1 MKPFLYLTALAAT
14 AIMALP
20 SCSDDDFP
28 GLDGDVTTFSI
39 ELPDGGAASRYG
51 EGVTAKKLF
60 VAITEAGEEKVLFSN
75 FTGGDVGDMDVSGFK
90 TVGGKQTATV
100 SVRLARGKHYD
111 LYFWAQSYTTTDGTT
126 GPYKWDATNKTIT
139 IDYTD
144 ASTGGSAMEAYAEER
159 DAFFAKEMNVESS
172 VTGKTIPL
180 YRPFAQINVG
190 TDDVKQFENAGGT
203 GGYGLKIEKVVDV
216 LNLGTGM
223 ADASATLQNV
233 TVTPAASPQL
243 QTTGV
248 QAFPYQPEKYR
259 YVAMAYV
266 LPGEHSSV
274 KSNVNVY
281 LNANNNDTFAEYS
294 QVPVQMNFRTNIY
307 GSLLTNPEVFTVTIE
322 PNFAGS
328 ENIEWDGKE
337 LKPVT
342 PVGGVYNIGEAA
354 ELAWIAASIND
365 GTVSKHASIRLTSDI
380 DLNNKPWTPI
390 SNFSYVDDADVD
402 KWFSGSFDGDRHTI
416 YGLNCINDKKGYAAG
431 LIGVTHNAEVKYVTV
446 ASGSVKSADAAGAVV
461 GVIRGNDSNYMMI
474 CDNRGATV
482 QSATV
487 AGGIVGR
494 VFGSRFTME
503 NCDNMADVIG
513 NEVAGGL
520 IGFADSGRVVI
531 RRGSNYGTITGGN
544 AGVGGILGSTGANIV
559 NIDIGV
565 NRGAVGTGSE
575 QYAGGIVGFGYGNE
589 ATFVSAY
596 NMAEV
601 KGVVAGG
608 ICGSTEELKS
618 LHIGSSDNSAV
629 ITGGSVAGGI
639 VGTLGE
645 GQVRYNVNTAAV
657 VATGANSVAGG
668 IVGKTTVTNT
678 SIPVYNCSG
687 GKEAITATT
696 TGRQVGIGYKV
707 TFTMNPPTPED
718 HSLPTLGSLLPGNA
732 DCVITV
738 AGGQLIGI
746 PGIEGNTGSQV
757 IVNTNAGW
765 SAFPGETG
773 IFTVGADG
781 EFHRQN

>member
-14 AIMALP
+14 AMMALP

-51 EGVTAKKLF
+51 EGVTAKNLF

-75 FTGGDVGDMDVSGFK
+75 FTGGDAGDMDVSGFK

-126 GPYKWDATNKTIT
+126 GPYKWDASNKTIT

-144 ASTGGSAMEAYAEER
+144 ASTGGSEMKAYAEER

-203 GGYGLKIEKVVDV
+203 GGYGLKIEKVADV

-233 TVTPAASPQL
+233 TVTTAASPQL

-266 LPGEHSSV
+266 LPGEQSSV

-294 QVPVQMNFRTNIY
+294 QVPVQMNFRTNIF
-307 GSLLTNPEVFTVTIE
+307 GSLLINPEVFTVTIE
-322 PNFAGS
+322 PNFVGS

-365 GTVSKHASIRLTSDI
+365 GTVSKQASIRLTSDI

-390 SNFSYVDDADVD
+390 SNFSYVDDADED
-402 KWFSGSFDGDRHTI
+402 KWFKGYFYGDHHTI
-416 YGLNCINDKKGYAAG
+416 YGLNCTNNKKGYGAG
-431 LIGVTHNAEVKYVTV
+431 LIGVAIDARISNVTI
-446 ASGSVKSADAAGAVV
+446 ASGSVKSNDAAGAVV
-461 GVIRGNDSNYMMI
+461 GVMVRGATGSYLRR
-474 CDNRGATV
+474 CDNTGVTV
-482 QSATV
+482 QSATE
-487 AGGIVGR
+487 AGGFVGR
-494 VFGSRFTME
+494 AGSWFMME
-503 NCDNMADVIG
+503 NCINKGDVIG
-513 NEVAGGL
+513 NQSAGGL
-520 IGFADSGRVVI
+520 IGFADSGTVEIMMCANMGKV
-531 RRGSNYGTITGGN
+531 TGGN
-544 AGVGGILGSTGANIV
+544 AGIGGFLGSTSANSVVITS
-559 NIDIGV
+559 GE
-565 NRGAVGTGSE
+565 NRGAIGTGIE
-575 QYAGGIVGFGYGNE
+575 QYAGGIVGFGYGNG
-589 ATFVSAY
+589 ATIRNLHNSG
-596 NMAEV
+596 EV
-601 KGVVAGG
+601 KGVIAGG
-608 ICGSTEELKS
+608 MYGSTEELKS
-618 LHIGSSDNSAV
+618 LHIGNSDNNAM

-645 GQVRYNVNTAAV
+645 GQINTCKNTAAV
-657 VATGANSVAGG
+657 TATGDNSEAGG

-687 GKEAITATT
+687 GKETITATT
-696 TGRQVGIGYKV
+696 AGRQVGMGYKV

-738 AGGQLIGI
+738 AGAQLIGI
-746 PGIEGNTGSQV
+746 PKTEGNTGSQV

>member
-75 FTGGDVGDMDVSGFK
+75 FTGGEAGDMDVSGFK

-144 ASTGGSAMEAYAEER
+144 ASTGGSEMKAYAEER

-203 GGYGLKIEKVVDV
+203 GGYGLKIEKVADV

-266 LPGEHSSV
+266 LPGEQSSA

-365 GTVSKHASIRLTSDI
+365 GTVSKHASIRLTRR
-380 DLNNKPWTPI
+380 NRREN
-390 SNFSYVDDADVD
+390 YRD
-402 KWFSGSFDGDRHTI
+402 KYKYPCLQLFRRKGDYH
-416 YGLNCINDKKGYAAG
+416 
-431 LIGVTHNAEVKYVTV
+431 
-446 ASGSVKSADAAGAVV
+446 
-461 GVIRGNDSNYMMI
+461 GNYD
-474 CDNRGATV
+474 R
-482 QSATV
+482 
-487 AGGIVGR
+487 
-494 VFGSRFTME
+494 
-503 NCDNMADVIG
+503 
-513 NEVAGGL
+513 
-520 IGFADSGRVVI
+520 
-531 RRGSNYGTITGGN
+531 
-544 AGVGGILGSTGANIV
+544 
-559 NIDIGV
+559 
-565 NRGAVGTGSE
+565 
-575 QYAGGIVGFGYGNE
+575 
-589 ATFVSAY
+589 
-596 NMAEV
+596 
-601 KGVVAGG
+601 
-608 ICGSTEELKS
+608 
-618 LHIGSSDNSAV
+618 
-629 ITGGSVAGGI
+629 
-639 VGTLGE
+639 
-645 GQVRYNVNTAAV
+645 
-657 VATGANSVAGG
+657 ATGRHG
-668 IVGKTTVTNT
+668 
-678 SIPVYNCSG
+678 
-687 GKEAITATT
+687 
-696 TGRQVGIGYKV
+696 
-707 TFTMNPPTPED
+707 
-718 HSLPTLGSLLPGNA
+718 L
-732 DCVITV
+732 
-738 AGGQLIGI
+738 
-746 PGIEGNTGSQV
+746 
-757 IVNTNAGW
+757 
-765 SAFPGETG
+765 
-773 IFTVGADG
+773 
-781 EFHRQN
+781 

>member
-75 FTGGDVGDMDVSGFK
+75 FTGGDAGDMDVSGFK

-144 ASTGGSAMEAYAEER
+144 ASTGGSEMKAYAEER

-203 GGYGLKIEKVVDV
+203 GGYGLKIEKVADV

-223 ADASATLQNV
+223 ADASATLQSV
-233 TVTPAASPQL
+233 TVTTAASPQL

-307 GSLLTNPEVFTVTIE
+307 GSLLTYPEVFTVTIE

-365 GTVSKHASIRLTSDI
+365 GTVSKDASIRLTADI
-380 DLNNKPWTPI
+380 DLNNKSWTPI
-390 SNFSYVDDADVD
+390 SNFSYVDDANAD

-446 ASGSVKSADAAGAVV
+446 ASGSVKSNDTAGALV
-461 GVIRGNDSNYMMI
+461 GVMKGDIPYSI
-474 CDNRGATV
+474 ISCDNRGAAV

-494 VFGSRFTME
+494 AGFMLSME
-503 NCDNMADVIG
+503 YCANMADVIG
-513 NEVAGGL
+513 NEVAGGV
-520 IGFADSGRVVI
+520 IGFADSGRVEFW
-531 RRGSNYGTITGGN
+531 GCSNYGAITGGN
-544 AGVGGILGSTGANIV
+544 AGVGGILGSTSANSV
-559 NIDIGV
+559 NITSSV
-565 NRGAVGTGSE
+565 NRGAVGTGHE
-575 QYAGGIVGFGYGNE
+575 QYVGGIVGFGYGNG
-589 ATFVSAY
+589 ATLVSAY
-596 NMAEV
+596 NWGEV
-601 KGVVAGG
+601 KGVEAGG
-608 ICGSTEELKS
+608 VYGSTEKLNS
-618 LHIGSSDNSAV
+618 LYIGSSENYGA
-629 ITGGSVAGGI
+629 ITGVSVAGGM

-645 GQVRYNVNTAAV
+645 GQTQYNINTAAV

-781 EFHRQN
+781 NFHRQN